1 MSVQP
6 FPFFSGALFARK
18 VCHVYLP
25 PSYHASEDRRYPVIY
40 LLHGLYGSEA
50 HWLLKGQAE
59 ATLYRMMR
67 SGSLRESII
76 VMPSDGG
83 YGHGTFYVN
92 WYDGSGRFEDY
103 ILYDLIPAIDREFR
117 TIASAEHRA
126 VCGLSMGGYGA
137 FVLSLRNPDVFTA
150 ASSIAG
156 ALTAT
161 SQLTEDMLRTDVCR
175 MIGPVQ
181 GPFAK
186 ELDLHVLAARRV
198 KEEKKP
204 ALHFNCG
211 KSDYLY
217 PLNVAYKSLLEQIRY
232 PHEYM
237 EFEGEH
243 NWDYFGKHL
252 TEALDFIERQFAAAA
267 T

>member
-1 MSVQP
+1 MYS
-6 FPFFSGALFARK
+6 RK
-18 VCHVYLP
+18 VCNVYLP
-25 PSYHASEDRRYPVIY
+25 PSYHTSEDRRYPVIY

-50 HWLLKGQAE
+50 HWSLKGDAE
-59 ATLYRMMR
+59 ATLDGMIA
-67 SGSLRESII
+67 SGRLRESIV

-83 YGHGTFYVN
+83 YGQGTFYVN

-103 ILYDLIPAIDREFR
+103 FLYDLVPAIDREFR
-117 TIASAEHRA
+117 TIAMPARRA

-137 FVLSLRNPDVFTA
+137 FVLALRNPDVFGA

-156 ALTAT
+156 ALTST
-161 SQLTEDMLRTDVCR
+161 SQLTDDLIRSEVCR

-181 GPFAK
+181 GPYAK

-198 KEEKKP
+198 KEETKP

-211 KSDYLY
+211 ISDSLY
-217 PLNVAYKSLLEQIRY
+217 PLNLAYKAPLDQIGY
-232 PHEYM
+232 EHEYM

-243 NWDYFGKHL
+243 NWDYFGSHL
-252 TEALDFIERQFAAAA
+252 PEALDFIERQFSASAAD
-267 T
+267 